1 MHNPV
6 RRRFTQQLGT
16 LPALAMLGGLRPLAS
31 MAQSYPDRPIKIIVP
46 APTGTY
52 YDIYSR
58 RVAPYLSTLLGQPI
72 LVENKPGAGGNIAME
87 QLTRAP
93 ADGYSLAYATPTEL
107 GLLRQLGQ
115 PYVDTPALLTPLA
128 LLTDGAVVILCNSS
142 LNVKTL
148 AELLQYLSQ
157 QRKPLD
163 MAIGPLYSASHVL
176 GDMISKSLRHR
187 FNLVPYKAI
196 DAALPDLA
204 SGAVPISF
212 AAVSAAIAY
221 IQSGKAVPIG
231 YMAPWRSPLLPNVAT
246 VREQGHADIEYVMS
260 TYFVAHRDVP
270 EPIQR
275 RLHQAFNTISALPD
289 VMERTTSVG
298 GRYREL
304 SFEEVKTDQRKDQ
317 EIWNRRAIES
327 GIKYVPA

>member
-1 MHNPV
+1 MNKPF
-6 RRRFTQQLGT
+6 RRRFTQQLG
-16 LPALAMLGGLRPLAS
+16 ALSALTVAGGLRPSSS

-58 RVAPYLSTLLGQPI
+58 RAAPHLSNLLGQPVI
-72 LVENKPGAGGNIAME
+72 VENKPGAGGNIAME

-115 PYVDTPALLTPLA
+115 PYVDTPALLTPVA
-128 LLTDGAVVILCNSS
+128 LMGEGAVVILCNGS
-142 LNVKTL
+142 LNIKNL
-148 AELLQYLSQ
+148 AELKQYISQ
-157 QRKPLD
+157 QKRPLE

-176 GDMISKSLRHR
+176 GEMISKALGHR
-187 FNLVPYKAI
+187 FNLIPYKAI

-204 SGAVPISF
+204 NGAVPVSI
-212 AAVSAAIAY
+212 AAVTASITY

-231 YMAPWRSPLLPNVAT
+231 YMAPWRTPLLPDVAT
-246 VREQGHADIEYVMS
+246 VREQGYADIEYILS
-260 TYFVAHRDVP
+260 SYIVAHGDVP
-270 EPIQR
+270 EAIQR
-275 RLHQAFNTISALPD
+275 KLHQTFNTISAMPEI
-289 VMERTTSVG
+289 VERRISEG
-298 GRYREL
+298 ARYREL
-304 SFEEVKTDQRKDQ
+304 SLEEVKIDQKKNQ

-327 GIKYVPA
+327 GIKYLPT